1 MSRIVSLLSFD
12 DPPNFEAG
20 FGRIGDIRGSSEV
33 PGVNRGRVS
42 PSDVDLKLK
51 KICLQF
57 YKGQMTGKN
66 HDRIQLSCFNFDV
79 IDLGKI
85 TGRMA
90 VKLFWGVV
98 TFNLSG
104 RYQP

>member
-1 MSRIVSLLSFD
+1 MTPKLFHLNSFPTPLPLPSAIAMSRGMSRIVSLLSFD

-66 HDRIQLSCFNFDV
+66 HERIQLSCFNFDV
-79 IDLGKI
+79 G
-85 TGRMA
+85 
-90 VKLFWGVV
+90 
-98 TFNLSG
+98 S
-104 RYQP
+104 